1 VADIKD
7 PDGQGRVKVMFPW
20 SSEIGGERY
29 EVWARLATF
38 MGGKNR
44 GSWFT
49 PDSNDDVLVAFEGGD
64 PRRPYVI
71 GGLWNCSDRPPES
84 RDAAENIDRK
94 VLGTSNTNRTRRIR
108 RI

>member
-1 VADIKD
+1 
-7 PDGQGRVKVMFPW
+7 
-20 SSEIGGERY
+20 
-29 EVWARLATF
+29 LATF